1 MKKIIYILII
11 LISQHLYA
19 QETGSIEMYQ
29 LYINLALD
37 AKKYENYESALS
49 WYQKSLDYAI
59 SHWGKNDALVVSSL
73 SNIGSIKIHLG
84 KIEEGICNLEECV
97 RISRLPQNNKPSIIV
112 SSLSTLA
119 NGYVICNQYDA
130 ALKTNKVVLKEIDK
144 WEKDLA
150 SDIGSLTDIGFYRIS
165 TLNDIAKVHNLMR
178 QYGDAINC
186 YQKSIDIAQELLP
199 EDLSDLAE
207 RRMLSRQNKLVE
219 QSNDMDQIYI
229 QYELSVMSLFNSHIE
244 LCKQYHN
251 NKDYKKA
258 IFHYDNAI
266 EIARRNKYTLFNTID
281 SSLIASLFKHIE
293 RSLIPQYISS
303 YSEYKKE
310 LGKVVAK
317 YDNKELPELC
327 LNISLGYWSIAY
339 EICKELGEIELGT
352 SYVYK
357 SINSYKENDICNLEY
372 ANRLLSCADW
382 MQEVVGDRKEALK
395 WHKASIDIIGKLVSK
410 EDDLFKTA
418 ISEMA
423 SCYGAYSSTLY
434 VNENNKGRN
443 VADYTELIS
452 IMDYWTDIL
461 KSLYKDYGQDYIDEI
476 LINESTIDSYWY
488 SNTYVATIAEKF
500 RVLLR
505 MGQKDLAMQLSAK
518 LLNDITDQK
527 LWVQTY
533 IELTDTLR
541 LSNEYI
547 DAKDGYL
554 WIINQLSSDYDT
566 YKKYKSEV
574 EYCNSQVANL
584 LAVRLGDTGTAMYI
598 LTSNKY
604 VASIYGSYFKDSYEN
619 VENYIFD
626 QMTWAEIYEQAG
638 KYQES
643 LSHILEAYDTYDKNR
658 ENINDIGIQESFLM
672 SNIGDK
678 YRALDDY
685 EKAEEYLLKALK
697 SYNTKMEDLGE
708 YYSDINWPRHIYAE
722 LANLYFDQGKWEK
735 AEDIFL
741 QVYNYDRLYYPES
754 IPSAASYLSYIYCER
769 GDYRLYEKYIN
780 IGWNAS
786 LQNISRSF
794 ITMTSQ
800 ERINYW
806 DRAEINKIEILAD
819 LALRFAPHYN
829 IPLYNNILLNKGLL
843 LNIEKNI
850 SQVVLQ
856 SGNEELITAY
866 NLAFNSIASKDT
878 NMGAYEKEFMHL
890 YKNVINEPILKT
902 YDWTDV
908 KTNINRKSIGIEFI
922 ESIDYSGGQY
932 AALLLRK
939 GWTKP
944 KLVELCSQEDIMHYH
959 SLGADTYT
967 KNNSY
972 KLYNLIWSKLEPY
985 INEGDNVY
993 FSPMGLLHQM
1003 NIEVFQD
1010 ANGKR
1015 ANEKWNLH
1023 RVSSTR
1029 ELCTEKP
1036 EIDMTSAV
1044 LYGNLLYDVDSTTMV
1059 AESRTYRQEDNYV
1072 ASRGFVQ
1079 DSTMRDGWNRL
1090 VATNTEIN
1098 SIAMTMQA
1106 CGIEPTIYKLE
1117 TGNEESFK
1125 ALSGK
1130 ETPIIHLA
1138 THGFFYKDEEAKTK
1152 TFFETLDMNK
1162 NNYALDNSLKRSG
1175 LILAGAQKA
1184 WLGEPIPDNV
1194 EDGVLLAEEIATMD
1208 LTGTDLVVLS
1218 ACETGLG
1225 EITSEWVFGLQRAFK
1240 KAGVQTLIMSLWKVD
1255 DNATS
1260 LFMRTFY
1267 KQWLGGK
1274 SKHAAFLDAQ
1284 AAVRECKESD
1294 YSNPYYWA
1302 SFIMLD

>member
-29 LYINLALD
+29 VYINLALD
-37 AKKYENYESALS
+37 AEEYENYESALS

-59 SHWGKNDALVVSSL
+59 SHWGENDALVASSL
-73 SNIGSIKIHLG
+73 SSIGRIKIHLG
-84 KIEEGICNLEECV
+84 KIEEGICDLEESV

-119 NGYVICNQYDA
+119 NVYANSKQYDT
-130 ALKTNKVVLKEIDK
+130 ALETYKIVLKELDK
-144 WEKDLA
+144 YENGVALDT
-150 SDIGSLTDIGFYRIS
+150 SSVYYLTFYQTS
-165 TLNDIAKVHNLMR
+165 TLHEIAKMYYSMH
-178 QYGDAINC
+178 QYVNAIDY
-186 YQKSIDIAQELLP
+186 YQESATVAKVFLP
-199 EDLSDLAE
+199 EDLSDLIE
-207 RRMLSRQNKLVE
+207 HRILRWQNN
-219 QSNDMDQIYI
+219 SAGRGDDIDQIYAL
-229 QYELSVMSLFNSHIE
+229 YELSIRGLFDSHIE
-244 LCKQYHN
+244 LCKQHLN
-251 NKDYKKA
+251 NEKYKKA
-258 IFHYDNAI
+258 IFHYDYAI
-266 EIARRNKYTLFNTID
+266 DIARQNQYILFSFID
-281 SSLIASLFKHIE
+281 CSLTASLFKHLD
-293 RSLIPQYISS
+293 RYVIPQYINT
-303 YSEYKKE
+303 YAEYWTRQN
-310 LGKVVAK
+310 KVVAK
-317 YDNKELPELC
+317 YDNEELSELC
-327 LNISLGYWSIAY
+327 GNISLDYWSIAY

-372 ANRLLSCADW
+372 ANSLLSCANW
-382 MQEVVGDRKEALK
+382 MQDVVGDTKEALK
-395 WHKASIDIIGKLVSK
+395 WHKSRIDIIGKLVSK

-423 SCYGAYSSTLY
+423 SCYGAYSGTLH
-434 VNENNKGRN
+434 VNENNKGVN

-476 LINESTIDSYWY
+476 LINESTIDSYWFSY
-488 SNTYVATIAEKF
+488 TYIATIAEKF
-500 RVLLR
+500 SVLLR

-541 LSNEYI
+541 VSNEYI
-547 DAKDGYL
+547 EAKDGYL

-584 LAVRLGDTGTAMYI
+584 LAVQLGDTGTAMYI

-604 VASIYGSYFKDSYEN
+604 VASIYGSYFKDGYEN

-658 ENINDIGIQESFLM
+658 ENINDIRIQEHFLI

-697 SYNTKMEDLGE
+697 SYNTEMEDLGE
-708 YYSDINWPRHIYAE
+708 YYIDINWPRNIYAQ
-722 LANLYFDQGKWEK
+722 LANLYFVQGKWEK

-741 QVYNYDRLYYPES
+741 QVYNYDRLYYPEW
-754 IPSAASYLSYIYCER
+754 IPSAASYLSHIYCER

-780 IGWNAS
+780 IWWNAN
-786 LQNISRSF
+786 LQNVSRSF

-806 DRAEINKIEILAD
+806 NVVDINNVEILAD

-850 SQVVLQ
+850 PQIVLQ

-878 NMGAYEKEFMHL
+878 NMGAYEKEFMYL

-908 KTNINRKSIGIEFI
+908 KSNINRKSIGIEFI

-944 KLVELCSQEDIMHYH
+944 KLVELCSKEDIMHYH

-1003 NIEVFQD
+1003 NIEVLQD
-1010 ANGKR
+1010 ADGKR

-1029 ELCTEKP
+1029 ELCMEKP
-1036 EIDMTSAV
+1036 EIELTSAV

-1059 AESRTYRQEDNYV
+1059 AQSRTYRQEDNYV

-1079 DSTMRDGWNRL
+1079 DSTMRNGWKKL
-1090 VATNTEIN
+1090 DATNAEIN

-1130 ETPIIHLA
+1130 KTPIIHLA

-1225 EITSEWVFGLQRAFK
+1225 EITSEGVFGLQRAFK